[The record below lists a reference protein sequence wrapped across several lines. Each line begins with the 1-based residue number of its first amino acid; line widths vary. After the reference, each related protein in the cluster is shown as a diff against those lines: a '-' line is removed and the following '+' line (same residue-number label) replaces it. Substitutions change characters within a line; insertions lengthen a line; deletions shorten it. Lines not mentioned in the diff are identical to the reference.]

1 MKNKKN
7 REYLAMGALILVTIV
22 WGWGFVFS
30 NMALEAGLR
39 PGAIMFARFTLAA
52 LLMGIAFRKS
62 IRANYQSG
70 QWKSGLLTG
79 GFLFLGFFIQILGLE
94 RSTPSNNAFIT
105 GAYVVM
111 VPFILWIVLKKKPKP
126 VIFFSSFLSLGG
138 VAVLSVNPSGG
149 FSMNLGDILT
159 LISALF
165 FALQIVSTGVFAS
178 SVHHL
183 VLVFTQFT
191 TAAILS
197 LALFLLGDRDFSG
210 FASPQGT
217 GSVLFL
223 GICSTFLCYFLQ
235 TYAQRFV
242 ASSKAGII
250 MGMEALFGTLFS
262 VSMGYDQPNPRMFFG
277 GIMMLTSIILPEFF
291 AEKTPGS
298 LSPG

>member
-1 MKNKKN
+1 MKKEKKT
-7 REYLAMGALILVTIV
+7 EYLAIGSLFLATIV
-22 WGWGFVFS
+22 WGWGFIFS

-39 PGAIMFARFTLAA
+39 PAAIMFTRFTLAA
-52 LLMGIAFRKS
+52 LLMWIAFRKT
-62 IRANYQSG
+62 IRANYRKG
-70 QWKSGLLTG
+70 QWKSGFLTG

-111 VPFILWIVLKKKPKP
+111 VPFILWIALKKKPKP

-138 VAVLSVNPSGG
+138 VAVLSVDPSGG
-149 FSMNLGDILT
+149 FSMNLGDLLT
-159 LISALF
+159 LVSALF
-165 FALQIVSTGVFAS
+165 FALQIVSTGVFAP

-197 LALFLLGDRDFSG
+197 LAVFLLGDRDFSG
-210 FASPQGT
+210 FTGLRGA

-223 GICSTFLCYFLQ
+223 GTFSTFLCYFLQ

-250 MGMEALFGTLFS
+250 LGMEALFGTVFS
-262 VSMGYDQPNPRMFFG
+262 VIVGYDQPNPRMVLG
-277 GIMMLTSIILPEFF
+277 GIMMLTSIVLPEFF
-291 AEKTPGS
+291 AETGS
-298 LSPG
+298 REPAA

>member
-1 MKNKKN
+1 MKKETN
-7 REYLAMGALILVTIV
+7 RGYLAMGALFLVTIV

-30 NMALEAGLR
+30 NMALEAGLA
-39 PGAIMFARFTLAA
+39 PAAIMSARFTLAA
-52 LLMGIAFRKS
+52 LLVGIVFRKK
-62 IRANYQSG
+62 IRANYRKG

-111 VPFILWIVLKKKPKP
+111 VPFILWIALRKKPKP

-149 FSMNLGDILT
+149 FSMNLGDLLT
-159 LISALF
+159 LVSALF
-165 FALQIVSTGVFAS
+165 FALQIVSTGVFAA

-183 VLVFTQFT
+183 VLVFTQFI

-197 LALFLLGDRDFSG
+197 LAVFLLGSRDFSG
-210 FASPQGT
+210 FAGLQGA

-223 GICSTFLCYFLQ
+223 GTFSTFLCYFLQ

-242 ASSKAGII
+242 SSSKAGIV
-250 MGMEALFGTLFS
+250 MGMEALFGTIFS
-262 VSMGYDQPNPRMFFG
+262 MIAGYDQPNLRMVLG
-277 GIMMLTSIILPEFF
+277 GLMMLSSIILPEFF
-291 AEKTPGS
+291 AKTGPQR
-298 LSPG
+298 